1 MKYIFSFLSFV
12 LFVIFSFGQ
21 SSIADN
27 PKLLK
32 KQGLPKVKNI
42 ILMIGDGMGT
52 SQIYAGMTAN
62 KGHLNIERFQNIG
75 FSKTYAANDY
85 ITDSGAGGTAI
96 STGYKTY
103 DGAIGVDR
111 DTISRKSILEYAEM
125 HQKSSGL
132 VVTCALTHATPAS
145 FIAHQASRKMNEEI
159 AADFLKT
166 DFEVAIGGGLKY
178 FNQRKDSADLTKSL
192 RDKGYSVITSPDSIQ
207 SAMGSK
213 LAGLLYA
220 DHPPK
225 FSEGR
230 GDMLLRSTM
239 KALEVLSQDADGFFL
254 MIEGSQIDWG
264 GHDNDTRYIVDEM
277 IDFDKAIGAMLD
289 YAEKDGHT
297 LVIVTADH
305 ETGGMGLVSGNI
317 KTGEVSAKY
326 TTGDHTGV
334 MVPVFAFGPEAE
346 TFRGIYEN
354 TAIFD
359 KMMSAFGFKKE

>member
-1 MKYIFSFLSFV
+1 MK
-12 LFVIFSFGQ
+12 FVISISILLLVNFSFGQ
-21 SSIADN
+21 TTTDNN
-27 PKLLK
+27 PKSLK
-32 KQGLPKVKNI
+32 KQDHPKVKNI
-42 ILMIGDGMGT
+42 ILLIGDGMGT

-62 KGHLNIERFQNIG
+62 KGHLNIERLQNIG

-103 DGAIGVDR
+103 NVAIGVDR

-125 HQKSSGL
+125 NKKSSGI

-145 FIAHQASRKMNEEI
+145 FIAHQPSRKMNEEI

-178 FNQRKDSADLTKSL
+178 FNQRKDNADLTKSL
-192 RDKGYSVITSPDSIQ
+192 RDKGYSVITSPDSIE
-207 SAMGSK
+207 SARGSK

-220 DHPPK
+220 EHPPK
-225 FSEGR
+225 ISEGR
-230 GDMLLRSTM
+230 GDMLLKSAM
-239 KALEVLSQDADGFFL
+239 KAIEILSKDANGFFL

-264 GHDNDTRYIVDEM
+264 GHDNDTRYVVDEL
-277 IDFDKAIGAMLD
+277 IDFDKTIGAMLD
-289 YAEKDGHT
+289 YAEKDGNT

-305 ETGGMGLVSGNI
+305 ETGGMSLNSGNI
-317 KTGEVSAKY
+317 ETGEVGAKF

-334 MVPVFAFGPEAE
+334 MVPVFSYGPEAE
-346 TFRGIYEN
+346 NFRGIYEN
-354 TAIFD
+354 TAIFY
-359 KMMSAFGFKKE
+359 KMMSAFGFNKE